1 MCEAKAN
8 AQLQPRGLVSAR
20 GRKRVPWGTHVRN
33 EALGISAATVQHR
46 QETGLQ
52 RYCNDLVIHSNDFV
66 TLILLGQDGL
76 LGSYLYA
83 NHFMDKVPHHLHPN
97 AEEHAAMQDAKAGP
111 LNDTSKKFLTKVAQM
126 FEERR
131 CIAAHLFYTPCHTH
145 WHLFRF
151 DQRDRSTEKN
161 HWEQGPHIHLTSS
174 LWPGQRLRKVWGRVK
189 AGDKHLPSG
198 IHLRYLDDEAP
209 F

>member
-1 MCEAKAN
+1 MYET
-8 AQLQPRGLVSAR
+8 
-20 GRKRVPWGTHVRN
+20 KRLEYLLPLFNIDKKR
-33 EALGISAATVQHR
+33 E
-46 QETGLQ
+46 LQ

-66 TLILLGQDGL
+66 ALILLGQDGL
-76 LGSYLYA
+76 LGSYHYA
-83 NHFMDKVPHHLHPN
+83 NHYMDKVPHHLHPN

-131 CIAAHLFYTPCHTH
+131 YIAAHLFYTPCQYH

-198 IHLRYLDDEAP
+198 IHIRYLDDEAP